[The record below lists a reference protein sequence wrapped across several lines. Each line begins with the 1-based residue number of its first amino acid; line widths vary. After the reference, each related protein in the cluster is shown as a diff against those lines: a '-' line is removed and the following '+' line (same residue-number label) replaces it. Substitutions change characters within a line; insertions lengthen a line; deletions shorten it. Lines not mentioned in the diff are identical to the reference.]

1 LEPLSI
7 LSDQAGVA
15 IENANLY
22 QGMSELA
29 QRLAVIHALSKILGS
44 SLDIRGVYKAFID
57 EIKKVMDFDR
67 VSIAM
72 VEGDKL
78 RYFIVDEDV
87 DTELKDGDAL
97 PLKDSATWLVLQ
109 TKQTI
114 IESDFDKEMKFPI
127 DQIYY
132 ESGLRSAIR
141 VPLFSKDEVFATFN
155 LASRRPNVYGE
166 REREILEQIAGPL
179 TAAIENS
186 RLFNRVKGHEAELV
200 KAYADLKK
208 AQGFMVQSEK
218 LRALG
223 EMAGGVAHDFNNI
236 LAVVLGR
243 TQLALEDVQDPKLK
257 KDLQIIEQTSLDA
270 AKTVRR
276 LQDFARVR
284 VERNFELL
292 DLKEVIESAL
302 QMVESRRSKSK
313 EREGVNIEIEAK
325 LSDVPPIEGDAAE
338 LREGLLNIIFNAMDA
353 MPAGGKITIETKHDK
368 KWVTLSISDTGAGM
382 TEEVKS
388 KLFEPFFTTKKHKG
402 TGLGLSVTYGIIKR
416 HRGEISFKSKVGA
429 GTTFYIKLPAG
440 SGEVK
445 KSAGEGTGGEITSAS
460 ILIVDDN
467 PEVVGVL
474 GLTLRHMGHKV
485 VEANSGEAA
494 INTFELGKFDM
505 VITDLGMPDMSGH
518 EVAKIVKEI
527 KPGTPVLVISGWG
540 GQLNLADM
548 PEVDGVIAKPFSKDV
563 LSKKISDLLSKKASE
578 PKAATTDAAG
588 DEKGGDA
595 IPTAGADKHVSKE
608 DSKVWKAGKSG
619 EKSKKV
625 TKAAGGSHAKKTEKP
640 TKDAKP
646 KGGKKGK

>member
-1 LEPLSI
+1 
-7 LSDQAGVA
+7 
-15 IENANLY
+15 
-22 QGMSELA
+22 
-29 QRLAVIHALSKILGS
+29 
-44 SLDIRGVYKAFID
+44 
-57 EIKKVMDFDR
+57 
-67 VSIAM
+67 
-72 VEGDKL
+72 
-78 RYFIVDEDV
+78 
-87 DTELKDGDAL
+87 
-97 PLKDSATWLVLQ
+97 
-109 TKQTI
+109 
-114 IESDFDKEMKFPI
+114 
-127 DQIYY
+127 
-132 ESGLRSAIR
+132 
-141 VPLFSKDEVFATFN
+141 
-155 LASRRPNVYGE
+155 
-166 REREILEQIAGPL
+166 
-179 TAAIENS
+179 
-186 RLFNRVKGHEAELV
+186 
-200 KAYADLKK
+200 
-208 AQGFMVQSEK
+208 
-218 LRALG
+218 
-223 EMAGGVAHDFNNI
+223 
-236 LAVVLGR
+236 
-243 TQLALEDVQDPKLK
+243 
-257 KDLQIIEQTSLDA
+257 
-270 AKTVRR
+270 
-276 LQDFARVR
+276 